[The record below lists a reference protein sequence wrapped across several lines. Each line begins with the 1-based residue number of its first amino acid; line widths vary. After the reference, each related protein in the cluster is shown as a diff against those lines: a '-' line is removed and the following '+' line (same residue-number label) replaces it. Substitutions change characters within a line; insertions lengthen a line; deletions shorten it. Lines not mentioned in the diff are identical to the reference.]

1 MRAAGVT
8 RPSGWPRSPGR
19 PGGWAPTALPAGL
32 VLAGA
37 VSVQS
42 GAGIAARLFSQ
53 LPPAAVTTLRLW
65 SAALILLI
73 VAGRG
78 SARAA
83 AGLARRRAWADSVI
97 TLTFGI
103 ALGFMNFAIYQAFA
117 RIPLGIAVTIEFL
130 GPLTVT
136 VTGTLRGGGRRA
148 AGLGYAALAAAG
160 VLLLAGTAG
169 GTRLNWAGVAWA
181 AAAGAAWAAYIL
193 GAKAA
198 GQRLPGASGL
208 VIAMCVAAVAVTG
221 PGLAVGG
228 TAMFRPSL
236 LAAGAAVGVLSS
248 VIPYWLELEALRRI
262 SDRPVRRVDVGAAR
276 RGRAD
281 RPGRPRPAA
290 IGHRLGRD
298 RLRGRRVGGRG
309 RGDPRRPGPGTQRDA
324 RSGRERSVSI
334 VRVLMKIAG
343 LVWRPTPRVL
353 RGWALAS
360 VVANAVII
368 STGAAVRVSSS
379 GLGCPDWPSCTKSSA
394 VAAHSVG
401 QTTLNTWIEFGNRL
415 LNFPLVA
422 IAGLTFIAFL
432 RYYRASDRS
441 RKDLV
446 WLSALL
452 PLGVIAQAVLGG
464 ILVLLKLPPALVAAH
479 FLLSTAV
486 ILSAAVVLHRRAC
499 VLAGAGTAPASA
511 PPVRRDL
518 RVLAGLLTGV
528 TGLMLAA
535 GTVVTGTGPLA
546 GTTIDSH
553 GRRTTVPRFHFSL
566 ASVTQLHADIGW
578 FIVAL
583 TVALVIGLR
592 FAGGSRRTVRLG
604 WTVLGGLCLQGAIGY
619 AQYFNHLPAGLVWVH
634 VSVAVLIWIFVLQ
647 LFLSTGTGLPRGG
660 TGATDA
666 AADLPAG
673 GAGQPWADDTP
684 SASTSVSASRSPR
697 PTAS

>member
-1 MRAAGVT
+1 MRAAGVA
-8 RPSGWPRSPGR
+8 RPSGWPRLPGR
-19 PGGWAPTALPAGL
+19 RGGWAPTALPAGL

-198 GQRLPGASGL
+198 GQRLPGGSGL

-262 SDRPVRRVDVGAAR
+262 S
-276 RGRAD
+276 
-281 RPGRPRPAA
+281 
-290 IGHRLGRD
+290 
-298 RLRGRRVGGRG
+298 
-309 RGDPRRPGPGTQRDA
+309 
-324 RSGRERSVSI
+324 
-334 VRVLMKIAG
+334 AG
-343 LVWRPTPRVL
+343 LFGVWM
-353 RGWALAS
+353 S
-360 VVANAVII
+360 VQ
-368 STGAAVRVSSS
+368 
-379 GLGCPDWPSCTKSSA
+379 PA
-394 VAAHSVG
+394 VAA
-401 QTTLNTWIEFGNRL
+401 LI
-415 LNFPLVA
+415 
-422 IAGLTFIAFL
+422 GL
-432 RYYRASDRS
+432 
-441 RKDLV
+441 
-446 WLSALL
+446 
-452 PLGVIAQAVLGG
+452 AVLGQRLSVTDWAG
-464 ILVLLKLPPALVAAH
+464 IGCVVAA
-479 FLLSTAV
+479 SAGA
-486 ILSAAVVLHRRAC
+486 AAVTPV
-499 VLAGAGTAPASA
+499 VPGPVTSA
-511 PPVRRDL
+511 TP
-518 RVLAGLLTGV
+518 
-528 TGLMLAA
+528 AA
-535 GTVVTGTGPLA
+535 GENGALA
-546 GTTIDSH
+546 WC
-553 GRRTTVPRFHFSL
+553 
-566 ASVTQLHADIGW
+566 A
-578 FIVAL
+578 
-583 TVALVIGLR
+583 
-592 FAGGSRRTVRLG
+592 
-604 WTVLGGLCLQGAIGY
+604 C
-619 AQYFNHLPAGLVWVH
+619 
-634 VSVAVLIWIFVLQ
+634 
-647 LFLSTGTGLPRGG
+647 
-660 TGATDA
+660 
-666 AADLPAG
+666 
-673 GAGQPWADDTP
+673 
-684 SASTSVSASRSPR
+684 
-697 PTAS
+697 